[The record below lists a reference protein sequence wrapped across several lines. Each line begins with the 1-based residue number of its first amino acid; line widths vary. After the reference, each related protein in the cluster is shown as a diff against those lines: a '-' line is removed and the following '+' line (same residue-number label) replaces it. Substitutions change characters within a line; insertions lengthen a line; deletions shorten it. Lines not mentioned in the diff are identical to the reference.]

1 MEISTLALLSGA
13 LLLSMVL
20 LTGLCLHCRRHSAPF
35 IIQPN
40 HGSEDYT
47 QQTQPMRVIRSYQG
61 TIGTNWATQSSTLSP
76 VSEQIVRHNSFTPT
90 ENESNPSYENP
101 TEAQYQNTVDEDEEY
116 EQAAD
121 APYVDVLPDPPMI
134 ETHQS
139 NQSLASTQ
147 SSEPPYVNIEREQE
161 NYQNVDPHLGM
172 ASRLSCLEDSDEDS
186 DEETGNYV
194 NQDMM
199 CLTETSI

>member
-61 TIGTNWATQSSTLSP
+61 TIGTNWVTQSSTLLP

-90 ENESNPSYENP
+90 EN
-101 TEAQYQNTVDEDEEY
+101 AQYQNTEDEDEEY

-172 ASRLSCLEDSDEDS
+172 ASRLYCLEDSDKDS

-199 CLTETSI
+199 RLTETAI